1 MLSEEKIKLMT
12 KLAVYEKRTGKKL
25 MKLTKFFQMDYVGW
39 NMLKTGVAISVGYLM
54 LAAVYV
60 MYHLEQF
67 VEEMYTMD
75 YMALV
80 REFASKYAV
89 LLVIYMAAA
98 FLFYNVK
105 YAQGMKSLKRY
116 QKDLKRIEMDSEE
129 RIRSREV

>member
-12 KLAVYEKRTGKKL
+12 KLAVYEKHTGKKT

-39 NMLKTGVAISVGYLM
+39 NMLKTGIAISIGYLM
-54 LAAVYV
+54 LAGAYV
-60 MYHLEQF
+60 VYHLERF

-80 REFASKYAV
+80 REFASKYVV
-89 LLVIYMAAA
+89 LLVSYMAVT

-105 YAQGMKSLKRY
+105 YSQGMKSLKRY
-116 QKDLKRIEMDSEE
+116 QKNLKRIETDSEE
-129 RIRSREV
+129 SIRSREV